1 MIHRPGKDG
10 QRLTRELLGYD
21 GVMELTQAYEM
32 IDEAGQGSVFYRLVI
47 SPDPRTEGAERDL
60 HLSEIIEK
68 TMLYLEDRFQKAV
81 QLVSAEHDDHSPN
94 RHTHMLAVLPG
105 RLSTHDLA
113 ALPWGSHRS
122 RALSEAGAGLSPEPA
137 DPRAASRAIATA
149 SSPGGAT
156 TLEPPVPQD
165 PWGGLEA
172 RAGEAGHR
180 PAVPPLWSSAWI
192 PAARLCQLRPET
204 AQERGE
210 GGRVGTLAALLS
222 RPLYGL
228 LVALNRLSAAL
239 SHSRSRLHNARFAH
253 LHELASLQ
261 EGNALGDPETSLL
274 LGVGELS
281 RVVRVRPTR
290 TRRELGNLLV
300 VAPTRGG
307 KGLLAT
313 SQLLTW
319 QGSVVVNDIKG
330 ELFAQ
335 TAGYRSALG
344 PVYVID
350 PTGVGHRYDPLLGK
364 KTEDELLSSAT
375 HLLFKADEGEGA
387 IFTQRATVM
396 LTQLFLAAR
405 EEGASPLPYV
415 RQIIRRGLTAS
426 AARLEAVSPELATQ
440 FLDVEFSEANF
451 SDRFLLSAW
460 GTLSARMRPLLTETV
475 VRSLAGADFSARELM
490 CGTRPAT
497 VYLRW
502 PERDLLALSPL
513 VRLLW
518 GSLIDELITTY
529 DGAQGKECRPVLL
542 LIDEADR
549 TAIPSL
555 ADHATTV
562 VDRGVSLWIAVQ
574 SLAQLG
580 AVYGRARAQVLRD
593 NVENQLYYR
602 PANQETAEYLE
613 RCLGRKSG
621 YAQSQTSHE
630 GSTASEGLSEQ
641 SVPLLTAQEIK
652 QLGDEDV
659 IGFHRRLP
667 PFQTKRMDWR
677 RFEELAKRRQM
688 PAPQLHA
695 LPQLRKASWQRKE
708 PVASPYFD
716 PDVLQ

>member
-1 MIHRPGKDG
+1 
-10 QRLTRELLGYD
+10 
-21 GVMELTQAYEM
+21 
-32 IDEAGQGSVFYRLVI
+32 
-47 SPDPRTEGAERDL
+47 
-60 HLSEIIEK
+60 
-68 TMLYLEDRFQKAV
+68 
-81 QLVSAEHDDHSPN
+81 
-94 RHTHMLAVLPG
+94 
-105 RLSTHDLA
+105 
-113 ALPWGSHRS
+113 
-122 RALSEAGAGLSPEPA
+122 
-137 DPRAASRAIATA
+137 
-149 SSPGGAT
+149 
-156 TLEPPVPQD
+156 
-165 PWGGLEA
+165 
-172 RAGEAGHR
+172 
-180 PAVPPLWSSAWI
+180 
-192 PAARLCQLRPET
+192 
-204 AQERGE
+204 
-210 GGRVGTLAALLS
+210 VGTLAAILFQF
-222 RPLYGL
+222 LYGF

-239 SHSRSRLHNARFAH
+239 SHSRKHLHHARFAQ
-253 LHELASLQ
+253 LHELAGLQ
-261 EGNALGDPETSLL
+261 AGNAPGDPETSLL
-274 LGVGELS
+274 LGMGEMG
-281 RVVRVRPTR
+281 RVLRVRPTR
-290 TRRELGNLLV
+290 SRRELGNLLV

-319 QGSVVVNDIKG
+319 QESVVVNDIKG

-335 TAGYRSALG
+335 TAGYRSTLG
-344 PVYVID
+344 PVYVLD

-405 EEGASPLPYV
+405 GEGGVPLPYV
-415 RQIIRRGLTAS
+415 RQIIRTGLLAA
-426 AARLEAVSPELATQ
+426 AARLEAISPELATQ

-490 CGTRPAT
+490 CGMKPVT

-529 DGAQGKECRPVLL
+529 DAAQGEGCRPVLL
-542 LIDEADR
+542 LIDEAGR

-562 VDRGVSLWIAVQ
+562 VGRGVSLWIAVQ
-574 SLAQLG
+574 SLAQLD

-602 PANQETAEYLE
+602 PANQETAEY
-613 RCLGRKSG
+613 RKSG
-621 YAQSQTSHE
+621 FAASQTTHE
-630 GSTASEGLSEQ
+630 DASASEGLSEQ
-641 SVPLLTAQEIK
+641 GVPLLTAQEIK

-667 PFQTKRMDWR
+667 PFQAKRIDWR
-677 RFEELAKRRQM
+677 RFGALAKRRHM
-688 PAPQLHA
+688 LAPRLTTLPYLTTRPTPA
-695 LPQLRKASWQRKE
+695 WQRK
-708 PVASPYFD
+708 PITSSYFD
-716 PDVLQ
+716 PDLLQ